1 MKVQT
6 GDRDGWCWSR
16 AEVTPFLTMY
26 AEDSVYETM
35 NLMLLLEFRSIGG
48 DRV

>member
-1 MKVQT
+1 MEVQT
-6 GDRDGWCWSR
+6 GDRDGWWWSR

-26 AEDSVYETM
+26 AGTLLYETM
-35 NLMLLLEFRSIGG
+35 NLILLEFRWIGG